1 MSSSHKRYSRKFKLE
16 VIRRLQETG
25 RIQAQTAKELGV
37 TPNTLSHWMRQ
48 HRDEKTEAFPGTGK
62 LLRLHKRGRYRVIAA
77 RVGQYPIDLMCLVAA
92 RTVVRGSTRNC
103 IDAASPAAGS
113 TSPA

>member
-48 HRDEKTEAFPGTGK
+48 HRDEKTEAGK
-62 LLRLHKRGRYRVIAA
+62 IPRADHHAA
-77 RVGQYPIDLMCLVAA
+77 APMA
-92 RTVVRGSTRNC
+92 
-103 IDAASPAAGS
+103 AAGY
-113 TSPA
+113 